1 VAQWLQAS
9 TPPYLENLLEEPSMI
24 MNEKKLAYLP
34 ILIGWIIPLL
44 AELAIFWTYLKT
56 M

>member
-1 VAQWLQAS
+1 
-9 TPPYLENLLEEPSMI
+9 

-34 ILIGWIIPLL
+34 ILLGWIIPLV
-44 AELAIFWTYLKT
+44 AEIAIFWTYLKT